1 MIPAFQPS
9 DNLKLTMRRVIAI
22 GDIHGCSAALDTILA
37 EVAPTPD
44 DLVVTLGDHIDRGP
58 DSRAVI
64 ERLLLLR
71 NETELVSI
79 LGNHEEMLLMI
90 LDGHHY
96 MLGDW
101 LAFGGLAT
109 LDSYET
115 ENPADIPEEH
125 LNFFRDCVPLVELP
139 NTFFVH
145 ASYLPRKP
153 FAKQPGETLRWES
166 LRERLPKPHRSG
178 KTCIC
183 GHTSQRSGNVL
194 NAGHLICIDTWVYG
208 EGWLTALDVYSGRT
222 WQADQN
228 GQLRF

>member
-1 MIPAFQPS
+1 MG
-9 DNLKLTMRRVIAI
+9 RVIAI
-22 GDIHGCSAALDTILA
+22 GDIHGCSAAFDAVLD
-37 EVAPTPD
+37 EVAPGRD

-58 DSRAVI
+58 DSRGVI
-64 ERLLLLR
+64 DRLLSLR
-71 NETELVSI
+71 EETELVSI
-79 LGNHEEMLLMI
+79 LGNHEEMLLSI
-90 LDGHHY
+90 LDGHQY

-125 LNFFRDCVPLVELP
+125 VEFLRSCVPVVELP
-139 NTFFVH
+139 THFFVH

-153 FAKQPGETLRWES
+153 LAKQPAEVLRWES
-166 LRERLPKPHRSG
+166 LRERVPKPHRSG

-183 GHTSQRSGNVL
+183 GHTSQKSGDVL
-194 NAGHLICIDTWVYG
+194 FAGHLVCIDTWVYG

-222 WQADQN
+222 WQADQD
-228 GQLRF
+228 GQLRVK